1 MTAGNEVENCLEDHG
16 GVGVRLSERFIMAYN
31 RIDKQLQKRAGLDHY
46 VGFSQLVRRVA
57 RNDSMFAQFADD
69 LLEYAELRNAIV
81 HELVEPEQIIAE
93 PHIHVVEHIEQIA
106 AIVERP
112 PLVIPQFQREVYTV
126 CSEDSILDVMAFVRE
141 HGYTQFPVYNPEGH
155 FMGLLTD
162 RCIARWLT
170 FELEEVMHKVIDKIA
185 VADVMV
191 YDKTHGN
198 NVSFLPQNA
207 TVFDAYSEFEDHTVS
222 EYPRLEAILIT
233 AHGRRDEKLIGI
245 ITPWD
250 LFRLHT
256 LGGD

>member
-1 MTAGNEVENCLEDHG
+1 
-16 GVGVRLSERFIMAYN
+16 VRLSERFIMAYN

-93 PHIHVVEHIEQIA
+93 PHINVVEHIEQIA

-141 HGYTQFPVYNPEGH
+141 HGYTQFPVYGSEGH

-170 FELEEVMHKVIDKIA
+170 FELEKVMHNVIEEIA